1 MLVNEDSF
9 RYCWRGLEEGHGRV
23 GCSPAG
29 RQGFSSTFSV
39 WLQRLDTLDMWCYA
53 IQEID
58 VAGSRISPIQSQSAL
73 LQHLA
78 FVCCV
83 VCTLT
88 CQPPA

>member
-53 IQEID
+53 IQCCGLSYQPNTES
-58 VAGSRISPIQSQSAL
+58 VSTPSAFGL
-73 LQHLA
+73 CVL
-78 FVCCV
+78 CCV
-83 VCTLT
+83 HSDL
-88 CQPPA
+88 PASSIAA